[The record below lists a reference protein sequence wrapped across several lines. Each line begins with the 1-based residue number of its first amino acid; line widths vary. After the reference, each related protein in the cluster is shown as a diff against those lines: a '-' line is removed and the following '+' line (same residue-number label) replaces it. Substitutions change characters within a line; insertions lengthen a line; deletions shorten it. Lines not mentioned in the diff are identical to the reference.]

1 MKLFFLRLTALHQL
15 HPLHPSSQVCI
26 LPGLTKTY
34 RVFNSASK
42 CIEAQYIL
50 CANTKN
56 TNSKIQISKGLREDT
71 FTDLSI
77 LHLNALR
84 HNTFNRQKKTKESS
98 RVLMDLYLYSYRI
111 RICIWLGPEPAFGR
125 LGLGWSLGGYSSHGY
140 TSHASL
146 RAYGAQL
153 RGDILVFKRPTKD
166 GEDLLLG

>member
-1 MKLFFLRLTALHQL
+1 MRSKLLSSSHRSAYPALPAPLLSGLYPARAYIKDKDRSVIEMIKIKMKLFFLRLTALHQL

-111 RICIWLGPEPAFGR
+111 RICI
-125 LGLGWSLGGYSSHGY
+125 
-140 TSHASL
+140 
-146 RAYGAQL
+146 
-153 RGDILVFKRPTKD
+153 
-166 GEDLLLG
+166 